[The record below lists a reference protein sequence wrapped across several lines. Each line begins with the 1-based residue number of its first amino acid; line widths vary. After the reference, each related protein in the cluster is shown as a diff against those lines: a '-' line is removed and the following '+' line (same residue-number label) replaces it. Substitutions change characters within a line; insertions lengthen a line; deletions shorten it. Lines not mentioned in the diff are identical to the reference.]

1 MFSPL
6 RAYFI
11 SFTELLNFMKF
22 VGIYLV
28 LGYICLNVKYD
39 SVKLLKIYEKKIVK
53 IGLNQ
58 V

>member
-39 SVKLLKIYEKKIVK
+39 SEKLLKIYEKKIVK